1 MGEFFD
7 DLGKAVRRVA
17 NNVSAEVSVAAQE
30 QRVRE
35 AYQALGR
42 LYYEAVQ
49 AGNAFQGEEFDAQV
63 SKIRALLANI
73 HETRRSQNVADADFE
88 NQA

>member
-1 MGEFFD
+1 MSDFFD
-7 DLGKAVRRVA
+7 DLGKAVRRAA
-17 NNVSAEVSVAAQE
+17 NHVSTEVSVAAQE

-42 LYYEAVQ
+42 RYYEAVE
-49 AGNAFQGEEFDAQV
+49 AGKAPEGQEFDAQV

-73 HETRRSQNVADADFE
+73 HETRRSQNVADTDFE
-88 NQA
+88 

>member
-1 MGEFFD
+1 MSDFFE

-17 NNVSAEVSVAAQE
+17 NNVSTEVSVAAQE

-42 LYYEAVQ
+42 LYYENVQ
-49 AGNAFQGEEFDAQV
+49 AGKVPEGQEFDAQV

-88 NQA
+88 